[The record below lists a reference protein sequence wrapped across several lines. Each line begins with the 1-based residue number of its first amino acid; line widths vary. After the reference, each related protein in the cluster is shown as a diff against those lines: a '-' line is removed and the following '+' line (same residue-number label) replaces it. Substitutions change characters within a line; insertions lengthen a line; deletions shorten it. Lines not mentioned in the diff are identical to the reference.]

1 MPFIKI
7 WIHLI
12 WATKNRQPYLTK
24 EIRTKVFS
32 HIRDNAKEKGIHLDF
47 INGYKEHIHILLSM
61 HQEQSIAKI
70 VHLLK
75 GESSHWINENK
86 LTKYNFNWQEE
97 YLAAS
102 ISHSAVNRVREYIK
116 NQDEHHRIKSFTE
129 EYKLFMEKYGFEI
142 MGK

>member
-7 WIHLI
+7 WIHII

-24 EIRTKVFS
+24 EIRSKVFS

-47 INGYKEHIHILLSM
+47 INGYKDHLHILLSM
-61 HQEQSIAKI
+61 NQEQSIAKI

-86 LTKYNFNWQEE
+86 LTKYKFNWQEE

-129 EYKLFMEKYGFEI
+129 EYKLFMDKYGFEI
-142 MGK
+142 IGK

>member
-7 WIHLI
+7 WIHLV
-12 WATKNRQPYLTK
+12 WATKNRQPFLTK
-24 EIRTKVFS
+24 EIRSKVFS

-61 HQEQSIAKI
+61 NQEQSIAKI

-86 LTKYNFNWQEE
+86 LTKYKFNWQEE

-102 ISHSAVNRVREYIK
+102 ISHSSVDRVRDYIK
-116 NQDEHHRIKSFTE
+116 NQEEHHRIKSFTE
-129 EYKLFMEKYGFEI
+129 EYKLFMDKYGFEI
-142 MGK
+142 IGK

>member
-7 WIHLI
+7 WVHLI
-12 WATKNRQPYLTK
+12 WATKNRKPYLTK
-24 EIRTKVFS
+24 KIRTKVFS

-47 INGYKEHIHILLSM
+47 INGYKEHVHILFSM
-61 HQEQSIAKI
+61 NQEQSIAKI

-86 LTKYNFNWQEE
+86 LIKCKFSWQEE

-102 ISHSAVNRVREYIK
+102 ISPSAVNTVREYIK
-116 NQDEHHRIKSFTE
+116 NQEEHHRIKSFTE
-129 EYKLFMEKYGFEI
+129 EYQIFVDKYGFEI
-142 MGK
+142 IEK